1 MKKIYTK
8 AAASIL
14 AAAVLSATG
23 ISALAADES
32 YGWQSGKAQY
42 ESRHKIFTEA
52 VQQADDDAREAFFAA
67 NGIGGDG
74 PYSDRARLDV
84 EKLVEAGVI
93 DQETAEEI
101 SQYVSDKQVQRHTAY
116 AEKSSMTNDERH
128 SFYTGM
134 HTDHA
139 GPIEELLE
147 AGIISQ
153 EQADAIEEYL
163 G

>member
-1 MKKIYTK
+1 M
-8 AAASIL
+8 
-14 AAAVLSATG
+14 
-23 ISALAADES
+23 
-32 YGWQSGKAQY
+32 
-42 ESRHKIFTEA
+42 
-52 VQQADDDAREAFFAA
+52 
-67 NGIGGDG
+67 
-74 PYSDRARLDV
+74 

-101 SQYVSDKQVQRHTAY
+101 SQYVSDQQAQRHTAY
-116 AEKSSMTNDERH
+116 AEKSSMTNEERH

-139 GPIEELLE
+139 GPVEELLE
-147 AGIISQ
+147 AGMISQ